1 MAAEII
7 TIEYELKLLNGDQKR
22 HVVRLDSA
30 TMALRNPP
38 PVVLPEWTRLAFHQ
52 CSNCPLNPARHSHCP
67 VAVGL
72 VEVMESFKN
81 GLSHE
86 MADITIQA
94 PHRTY
99 VKKAPLQQAVSSLM
113 GLHMASSG
121 CPILDKLR
129 PMVATHLPFA
139 SIEETLYRAVS
150 MYLLAQYVRW
160 KRGLTPDW
168 ELRDLVANYEAVS
181 TVNAAFAKRILN
193 INTLDANLNALVS
206 LDCFAGMASISIA
219 EDYLKDIEPLFEAYV
234 QESPA
239 ADDLQ
244 A

>member
-1 MAAEII
+1 MEAETI
-7 TIEYELKLLNGDQKR
+7 TIEYNLRLLNGDQKR
-22 HVVRLDSA
+22 HVVHLDGA
-30 TMALRNPP
+30 TMALRNLPP
-38 PVVLPEWTRLAFHQ
+38 AVLPEWTRLAFHQ
-52 CSNCPLNPARHSHCP
+52 CSNCPLNPDTHSHCP

-72 VEVMESFKN
+72 VEVIESFKD

-86 MADITIQA
+86 VAEVAIRT

-129 PMVATHLPFA
+129 PMVSTHLPFA

-150 MYLLAQYVRW
+150 MYLLAQYVRS

-181 TVNAAFAKRILN
+181 LVNAAFVKRILN

-219 EDYLKDIEPLFEAYV
+219 EDYLKEIEPLFEAYV
-234 QESPA
+234 QEGPA
-239 ADDLQ
+239 ANDS
-244 A
+244 AA